1 MTTKKTTKKTTNK
14 TKKKAAAP
22 AKTYKLVKCPH
33 CRYVWI
39 PRVAKPKECP
49 VCKRYLK

>member
-1 MTTKKTTKKTTNK
+1 MVTKKAPAKKAPA
-14 TKKKAAAP
+14 KKKAAP
-22 AKTYKLVKCPH
+22 AKVYKLAKCPH

-39 PRVAKPKECP
+39 PRVANPKECP